1 MAHPFKNKKQSNTPL
16 DRHARWHTKE
26 FQDLKQF
33 RIDKNNPDNYY
44 YQGDTGR
51 EAAAMIEDSLR
62 GVEQG
67 KDFEMARV
75 YGPDLQRSY
84 EAEVDRTYG
93 NPDAGGWIYL
103 DRVKSGDLI
112 NDPTYVRYMDKLY
125 KNPRI
130 WRSEYDERSG
140 RVNTYSRDINRPTD
154 LGGGRGMWADTNITG
169 KNARLE
175 TDERRRKALERVNRR
190 LNQ

>member
-1 MAHPFKNKKQSNTPL
+1 MAHPYNNRKKNKSPL
-16 DRHARWHTKE
+16 DRHAKWHTKE

-62 GVEQG
+62 GVSQG

-84 EAEVDRTYG
+84 EEAVDRTDG
-93 NPDAGGWIYL
+93 DPNAGGWIHL

-112 NDPTYVRYMDKLY
+112 NDPRYVHYMNKLY
-125 KNPRI
+125 KDPTL
-130 WRSEYDERSG
+130 WRSEYDERAG
-140 RVNTYSRDINRPTD
+140 RVNTYRKDINRPID
-154 LGGGRGMWADTNITG
+154 LGDGRGTYISSDITQA
-169 KNARLE
+169 NARRE
-175 TDERRRKALERVNRR
+175 TDERRRAALERVNRR